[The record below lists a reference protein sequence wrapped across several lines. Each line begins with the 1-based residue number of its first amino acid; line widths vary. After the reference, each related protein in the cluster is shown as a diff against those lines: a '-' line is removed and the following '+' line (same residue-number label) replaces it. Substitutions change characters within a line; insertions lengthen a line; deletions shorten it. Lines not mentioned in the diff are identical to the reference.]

1 MRKLIK
7 EAFDKIRVNE
17 DLKDKTYT
25 YVLRH
30 TKKPL
35 YPKLVLSFGV
45 FVIALIAT
53 YYIYF
58 FPTSFISFD
67 INPSLELV
75 LNRFDRVID
84 IKAYNRDAED
94 LVSEISYFGNDYNE
108 VLKELIATN
117 TVQKCLSND
126 EVLSITLI
134 SDDDLKKE
142 YMESSIE
149 DYTDEYENIHCHK
162 YSSEHTKEAHHHK
175 MSSGKYQYYLLLREK
190 GYDLDIDEVNSMT
203 IKEILKLL
211 GEDASFDS
219 HHGNHH

>member
-7 EAFDKIRVNE
+7 EAFDKIRASE

-35 YPKLVLSFGV
+35 YPKLILSFGT
-45 FVIALIAT
+45 FVLALIAT

-58 FPTSFISFD
+58 LPISFISFD

-84 IKAYNRDAED
+84 IKAYNSDAKD
-94 LVSEISYFGNDYNE
+94 LISEISYFGDDYNE

-142 YMESSIE
+142 AMETSIE
-149 DYTDEYENIHCHK
+149 DYTLEYENIHCHK
-162 YSSEHTKEAHHHK
+162 SSSEHTKEAHHHN
-175 MSSGKYQYYLLLREK
+175 MSSGKYQYYLLLVEK
-190 GYDLDIDEVNSMT
+190 GYDLDLDDVNSMT
-203 IKEILKLL
+203 IKEILELL
-211 GEDASFDS
+211 GEDASFEG
-219 HHGNHH
+219 HRHGHR